1 MEASS
6 SAESGTAGGPDAS
19 GLSRGGRGSAT
30 GSGIAGR
37 ADVVTGMRVIA
48 LAAPVAKGRRS
59 LLRHPTLEFLGAGLV
74 AMLAVESLLGTYL
87 SMFVEIPA
95 NGAIESLPLDGLA
108 VLTVHILVGIALIIL
123 TARMILVATR
133 SKNGRGLVVS
143 GIAFVGVVLA
153 FVGGSLFTSSGQ
165 DEGMS
170 FIMASGTFVAMFCA
184 AILIASTAA
193 ARGAP
198 RPEPA

>member
-1 MEASS
+1 M
-6 SAESGTAGGPDAS
+6 
-19 GLSRGGRGSAT
+19 
-30 GSGIAGR
+30 
-37 ADVVTGMRVIA
+37 IA
-48 LAAPVAKGRRS
+48 LADPVAKGRRS
-59 LLRHPTLEFLGAGLV
+59 LLRNPTLEFLGAGLV

-95 NGAIESLPLDGLA
+95 NGAIETLPLGGLA

-165 DEGMS
+165 DEAMS
-170 FIMASGTFVAMFCA
+170 FVMASGTFVAMFCA
-184 AILIASTAA
+184 AILIATTAV